1 MLVKK
6 TKQHR
11 LYLLK
16 LKNEVSSFIVNFKK
30 RYQLFPWTK
39 VNKLKKFKLSPSTTI
54 TVNGTEFTALEL
66 VKEINKTK
74 VRLQSKLKPSF
85 YNYILRAYIKE
96 SMNKTGSDLTAVYNI
111 YKEQLELRF
120 KEANTDLMFCLE
132 SLKELNKAYKTNSKV
147 VKESAN
153 DTQNIKPLYFYHL
166 AQNNI
171 VGDEL
176 LSPFAMLEKNM
187 KDLAYLSTNKYR
199 DRLVNGWDIYPGKNP
214 KDLTIEEVL
223 NGLNQ
228 YRGSNGSK
236 MIYFFR
242 YPPYKELGKNM
253 TKSLSGKTLYRI
265 NINDPN
271 VKKYIEEIF
280 WGYKSSHSDNSVLNR
295 KYYEDIT
302 PDKYFSKYDDNSYPL
317 FGTLNHIG
325 ISFQN
330 GSIPLKLLEKVD
342 MDLNDV
348 VNFNYKTNKMEYII
362 TKNGRHIIDIKAS
375 DFLNHYVSLTPNE
388 FVKYGGGVCWDYVP
402 YEAKYFK
409 SNKIK
414 YDTFYVCLVD
424 DNTNPTHTFL
434 LFYLNNKCYW
444 FESSWKNRAGI
455 YEFDSRDEALS
466 YIIDEMIKE
475 APDKTKI
482 RDKFVVKYDALKPE
496 LFGISCIA
504 YMEYMANKPEFSFTK
519 RNNVKPKVIVH
530 QELDERGNVVLTEA
544 CKDVYSDKYQIAT
557 ESNTTLDN
565 NYESK
570 GKKKLS
576 SFKKVRITESVI
588 EKYKKEYPFLKHV
601 RCKDTNEYICDGYI
615 WFDNDKLVANVG
627 SCEYTDDK
635 TKWIVSLDVAKEYQG
650 YGLSKQ
656 ILDYAVNDMNCKY
669 LSVNKNNKIAKKVY
683 DDYGF
688 KVYQDDKTMYYMTI
702 DKNHN
707 TPVVEACKDVATAR
721 KLCSE
726 VKNLAKKYDANF
738 YFVTDGASVT
748 SNKGNQAVKTARQA
762 VAKWEREHGFD
773 DVEDWTD
780 NPDDFSNYRL
790 KSDKPTSK
798 VLTESE
804 NSRILY
810 TYHKALN
817 GKYVYHGTAVNIQT
831 PYLTP
836 MGVDLGNKLEPPG
849 WSLYTWVDEWKAV
862 NFAMFSCIYEVCKR
876 HGLKPKIVTPRSCE
890 MVTTRE
896 EMNKLLD
903 MVDRIPNRDKK
914 FYVYK
919 LKITPDME
927 IGLGHA
933 SFTSRCV
940 TIKSPDKI
948 PYVEKCSYFLN
959 KNDLIS
965 RIQIVEQEEF
975 ESYLHDFRKIGIN
988 TRKSSV
994 LMDKDIIYNGRISS
1008 EIKKGLRN
1016 NELTPA
1022 DDITSFLDKKGLSLE
1037 PIPFRKRL
1045 LNKPIYEVNK
1055 EINSYGEKLFLLTV
1069 NESVKENNIIESED
1083 IEMRDTFVNE
1093 HNEVVDTND
1102 FLLECALSIIESDD
1116 EDSMELATEG
1126 ANLDIR
1132 RDYKAIKK
1140 RFKKN
1145 MKDIKKS
1152 IKKKNYDNAK
1162 ELIDQTISDIKDT
1175 RTIIKSTEGDIG
1187 SFVFGLYTCDLIIF
1201 WRTIAL
1207 SLIPFI
1213 GIPAASVW
1221 ACVDELK
1228 HPVSKAVNKGI
1239 KNMTLD
1245 DFNLYKNVSIS
1256 NLDRMI
1262 TILDNAKKKIKT
1274 MENVD
1279 EKAEQEKEKKT
1290 AVAKESAKLAPIKK
1304 ALYESCNRGEIT
1316 IQEREELLKKFRDKY
1331 YITEKTDIAVNESG
1345 VSRKEKFDKVRTIL
1359 YERCNNGELTVEER
1373 ENLIYKAKEMIFAEN
1388 EDNGQLEENKAND
1401 TSKETD
1407 KATKELTKE
1416 MDKVI
1421 K

>member
-153 DTQNIKPLYFYHL
+153 DNSTGM
-166 AQNNI
+166 
-171 VGDEL
+171 GDIIE
-176 LSPFAMLEKNM
+176 FNKN
-187 KDLAYLSTNKYR
+187 
-199 DRLVNGWDIYPGKNP
+199 
-214 KDLTIEEVL
+214 
-223 NGLNQ
+223 
-228 YRGSNGSK
+228 
-236 MIYFFR
+236 
-242 YPPYKELGKNM
+242 
-253 TKSLSGKTLYRI
+253 
-265 NINDPN
+265 
-271 VKKYIEEIF
+271 
-280 WGYKSSHSDNSVLNR
+280 
-295 KYYEDIT
+295 
-302 PDKYFSKYDDNSYPL
+302 
-317 FGTLNHIG
+317 
-325 ISFQN
+325 
-330 GSIPLKLLEKVD
+330 
-342 MDLNDV
+342 
-348 VNFNYKTNKMEYII
+348 TNKMEYII

-388 FVKYGGGVCWDYVP
+388 FVKHGGGVCWDYVP

-475 APDKTKI
+475 APDKTKF
-482 RDKFVVKYDALKPE
+482 RDKFVVKYDASKPE

-544 CKDVYSDKYQIAT
+544 CKDAYSDKYQIAT

-576 SFKKVRITESVI
+576 SFKRVHITDSVI

-635 TKWIVSLDVAKEYQG
+635 TKWIVSLDVTKEYRG

-702 DKNHN
+702 DKNH
-707 TPVVEACKDVATAR
+707 K
-721 KLCSE
+721 
-726 VKNLAKKYDANF
+726 
-738 YFVTDGASVT
+738 
-748 SNKGNQAVKTARQA
+748 
-762 VAKWEREHGFD
+762 
-773 DVEDWTD
+773 
-780 NPDDFSNYRL
+780 
-790 KSDKPTSK
+790 SK

-804 NSRILY
+804 DSKILY

-836 MGVDLGNKLEPPG
+836 MGLDLGNKLEPPG
-849 WSLYTWVDEWKAV
+849 WSLYTWLDEWKAF
-862 NFAMFSCIYEVCKR
+862 NFAMFSCVYEVCKR
-876 HGLKPKIVTPRSCE
+876 HGLKIKIATPRSCE

-948 PYVEKCSYFLN
+948 PYVEKRSYFLN

-1016 NELTPA
+1016 NELTPG

-1045 LNKPIYEVNK
+1045 LNKPVYEVNK
-1055 EINSYGEKLFLLTV
+1055 EINSYGEKLSLLTV

-1083 IEMRDTFVNE
+1083 IEMRDTFVNKY
-1093 HNEVVDTND
+1093 NEVVDTND
-1102 FLLECALSIIESDD
+1102 FLLECALDLMESDD
-1116 EDSMELATEG
+1116 DDDMLFATEG
-1126 ANLDIR
+1126 ANLDSR
-1132 RDYKAIKK
+1132 RDYKAMKK

-1145 MKDIKKS
+1145 MKVIKKAM
-1152 IKKKNYDNAK
+1152 KHKDYATAK
-1162 ELIDQTISDIKDT
+1162 GLIENTIKDLKD
-1175 RTIIKSTEGDIG
+1175 TIMVIKSTEGDAG
-1187 SFVFGLYTCDLIIF
+1187 SFVFGLFVYGLPVF
-1201 WRTIAL
+1201 WRTLGLCFIPYIGSAAAVIWTYVDAL
-1207 SLIPFI
+1207 
-1213 GIPAASVW
+1213 
-1221 ACVDELK
+1221 
-1228 HPVSKAVNKGI
+1228 KAPIHKLQHKGVA
-1239 KNMTLD
+1239 NMTLD
-1245 DFNLYKNVSIS
+1245 DLNLYKNVCIS
-1256 NLDRMI
+1256 NLEKMVV
-1262 TILDNAKKKIKT
+1262 TLNNVKKRIKT

-1279 EKAEQEKEKKT
+1279 EDNAQRREKT
-1290 AVAKESAKLAPIKK
+1290 MAVAKESAKLAPVKR
-1304 ALYESCNRGEIT
+1304 ALYEACNRGEIT
-1316 IQEREELLKKFRDKY
+1316 VQEREELLKSFRDKY
-1331 YITEKTDIAVNESG
+1331 FITENTDIAMTESG
-1345 VSRKEKFDKVRTIL
+1345 ISRKEKYDKVRTVL
-1359 YERCNNGELTVEER
+1359 YERCNAGEITVTER
-1373 ENLIYKAKEMIFAEN
+1373 EALLDKAYNMIFAEQADN
-1388 EDNGQLEENKAND
+1388 QTTNNNDIDDKKINQQMKNTIKDNGKDFEKNI
-1401 TSKETD
+1401 D
-1407 KATKELTKE
+1407 KALK
-1416 MDKVI
+1416 
-1421 K
+1421 